1 MYQSKYQTP
10 TSESLPT
17 MYDLPSEDA
26 EEPGLP
32 DLFHLRQPRLLD
44 DTLSVPT
51 YPAEQVFTACDLNL
65 YYDLRHKLWHKR
77 PDWFICLGVT
87 SGRRQEDLRWSYVMW
102 QEMVA
107 PFLVVELLSP
117 GTEDEDL
124 GRLVREIGKPPLKWE
139 VYEQILQVPFYVVYD
154 RYENHL
160 RVFERQDGR
169 YQLVDLTEP
178 RFWFEALQV
187 GLGVWS
193 GFYAGTEGLWLRWY
207 DERGNWLMT
216 PEEISQQATEQAR
229 IEAVAR
235 LAAEQQ
241 ARIEAAARL
250 AAEQQARIEAVARLA
265 AEQQAQIEIETRRAA
280 IPRLASMGLTA
291 QQIAEAL
298 SLPGEDVEGLI

>member
-17 MYDLPSEDA
+17 MYDLPSEDP

-77 PDWFICLGVT
+77 PDWFVCLGVT
-87 SGRRQEDLRWSYVMW
+87 SGTRQEDLRWSYVMW
-102 QEMVA
+102 QEKVA

-124 GRLVREIGKPPLKWE
+124 GQKVREIGKPPLKWE

-207 DERGNWLMT
+207 DEQGNWLLT
-216 PEEISQQATEQAR
+216 PEESSKQATQQAEQATQQ
-229 IEAVAR
+229 
-235 LAAEQQ
+235 AEQATGQ

-250 AAEQQARIEAVARLA
+250 AAEQQAR
-265 AEQQAQIEIETRRAA
+265 IEIETRRAA

-298 SLPGEDVEGLI
+298 SLPVEDVEGLI

>member
-1 MYQSKYQTP
+1 MYQNKYQIP

-17 MYDLPSEDA
+17 MYDLPSEDP

-44 DTLSVPT
+44 DALSVPT
-51 YPAEQVFTACDLNL
+51 YPADQVFTACDLNL

-77 PDWFICLGVT
+77 PDWFLCLGVT
-87 SGRRQEDLRWSYVMW
+87 SGTRQEDLRWSYVMW
-102 QEMVA
+102 QEKVA

-154 RYENHL
+154 RYANHL

-169 YQLVDLTEP
+169 YELVELTEP
-178 RFWFEALQV
+178 KFWFEALGV

-193 GFYAGTEGLWLRWY
+193 GSYAGTEGLWLRWY
-207 DERGNWLMT
+207 NELGNWLLT
-216 PEEISQQATEQAR
+216 ADE
-229 IEAVAR
+229 AR
-235 LAAEQQ
+235 LVADE
-241 ARIEAAARL
+241 ARL
-250 AAEQQARIEAVARLA
+250 VADEARLA
-265 AEQQAQIEIETRRAA
+265 AEQQAQVEAETRRLA
-280 IPRLASMGLTA
+280 IPRLASMGLMA

-298 SLPGEDVEGLI
+298 SLPVEDVEGLM